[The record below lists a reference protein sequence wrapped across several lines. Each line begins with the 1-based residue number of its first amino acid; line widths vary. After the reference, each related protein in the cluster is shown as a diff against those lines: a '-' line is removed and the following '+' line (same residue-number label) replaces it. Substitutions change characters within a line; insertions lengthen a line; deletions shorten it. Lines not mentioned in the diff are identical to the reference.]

1 MAEQLPP
8 QIQRQTVLII
18 NHISFHSEEEYSM
31 TTRRFNRIFQP
42 NGRVLIVAFDH
53 GLIEGPAKGMEQP
66 GHTLAKI
73 VEGGANAILTSFGV
87 ATRFAKE
94 IASLGLILR
103 LDGGGTKLGQM
114 GGSSGQ
120 FYTIEDALRLG
131 ADAVAVSAFPG
142 SSKEEATLKV
152 LAEVIREAH
161 AWDIPVMA
169 EMVPG
174 GFDSGPEFRTAESI
188 AISARVAAELG
199 ADWVKIPYAEGFE
212 QVTASC
218 YVPAVILGGS
228 KKGSERQMLETI
240 RAALVAGGAG
250 VAVGRNIFQ
259 AGDPARMTAAI
270 ASLIHQ
276 EATIDEAVAVL
287 SG

>member
-1 MAEQLPP
+1 
-8 QIQRQTVLII
+8 
-18 NHISFHSEEEYSM
+18 M
-31 TTRRFNRIFQP
+31 TTRRLNRIFQP
-42 NGRVLIVAFDH
+42 NGRALIVAFDH

-66 GHTLAKI
+66 GNTLAKI

-142 SSKEEATLKV
+142 SPKEEATLQV

-199 ADWVKIPYAEGFE
+199 ADWVKIPYAAGFE
-212 QVTASC
+212 RVTATC

-240 RAALVAGGAG
+240 KSALAAGGAG

-259 AGDPARMTAAI
+259 ADDPTRMTAAI
-270 ASLIHQ
+270 ASLIHRD
-276 EATIDEAVAVL
+276 ASVDGAMAVL
-287 SG
+287 ERDFSAA

>member
-1 MAEQLPP
+1 
-8 QIQRQTVLII
+8 
-18 NHISFHSEEEYSM
+18 M
-31 TTRRFNRIFQP
+31 TTRRLNRIFQP
-42 NGRVLIVAFDH
+42 DGRVLIVAFDH

-73 VEGGANAILTSFGV
+73 VAGGADAILTSYGV
-87 ATRFAKE
+87 AIRFAKE

-103 LDGGGTKLGQM
+103 LDGGGTKLGVM

-120 FYTIEDALRLG
+120 FYTIDDALRLS

-142 SSKEEATLKV
+142 SAKEEATLKV
-152 LAEVIREAH
+152 LAEVIRAAH
-161 AWDIPVMA
+161 AWGLPVMA

-188 AISARVAAELG
+188 AVAARVAAELG

-212 QVTASC
+212 RVTSTC
-218 YVPAVILGGS
+218 YVPAVILGGA
-228 KKGSERQMLETI
+228 KKGSERLMLETI
-240 RAALVAGGAG
+240 KSALDAGGVG

-259 AGDPARMTAAI
+259 SDNPEQMTAAI

-276 EATIDEAVAVL
+276 GTTVDQALEIL
-287 SG
+287 SGK

>member
-1 MAEQLPP
+1 
-8 QIQRQTVLII
+8 
-18 NHISFHSEEEYSM
+18 
-31 TTRRFNRIFQP
+31 
-42 NGRVLIVAFDH
+42 
-53 GLIEGPAKGMEQP
+53 
-66 GHTLAKI
+66 
-73 VEGGANAILTSFGV
+73 
-87 ATRFAKE
+87 
-94 IASLGLILR
+94 LGLILR
-103 LDGGGTKLGQM
+103 LDGGGTKLGIM

-142 SSKEEATLKV
+142 SPKEEATLEV
-152 LAEVIREAH
+152 LAQVIGQAH
-161 AWDIPVMA
+161 AWGLPVMA

-212 QVTASC
+212 RVTSIC
-218 YVPAVILGGS
+218 LVPAVMLGGA

-240 RAALVAGGAG
+240 KAALSAGAAG

-259 AGDPARMTAAI
+259 AENPARMTAAI
-270 ASLIHQ
+270 ASLIHR
-276 EATIDEAVAVL
+276 EATVEEAMEILAE
-287 SG
+287 

>member
-1 MAEQLPP
+1 
-8 QIQRQTVLII
+8 
-18 NHISFHSEEEYSM
+18 M
-31 TTRRFNRIFQP
+31 TTRRLNRIFQSD
-42 NGRVLIVAFDH
+42 GRALIAAFDH
-53 GLIEGPAKGMEQP
+53 GLIDGPAQGMEQP
-66 GHTLAKI
+66 ADTLAKI
-73 VEGGANAILTSFGV
+73 VAGGADAILTSFGV

-94 IASLGLILR
+94 IARLGLILR
-103 LDGGGTKLGQM
+103 LDGGGTRLGVM

-142 SSKEEATLKV
+142 SPKEEATLKV

-161 AWDIPVMA
+161 AWGLPVMA

-188 AISARVAAELG
+188 AVSARVAAELG
-199 ADWVKIPYAEGFE
+199 ADWVKIPYADGFE
-212 QVTASC
+212 RVTSTC
-218 YVPAVILGGS
+218 YVPAVILGGA

-240 RAALVAGGAG
+240 KAALDAGGVG

-259 AGDPARMTAAI
+259 ADNPARMTAAI
-270 ASLIHQ
+270 ARLIHQ
-276 EATIDEAVAVL
+276 NAEVDEAMAVL
-287 SG
+287 QGR